1 MPVHKRRTA
10 VGTPSALQGAFATAP
25 ASSQSPDPKP
35 GKDRRRWW
43 PWVGVGAIA
52 LGSVIGI
59 DAGRR
64 YLIRQLPD
72 AQEVYTFLRPGT
84 LTILS
89 ADGYVLQK
97 IGPATREKLRLQQ
110 IPPLLQKAFL
120 AAEDRRFYQHDG
132 IDYWGVIRATHRNL
146 LSRGVVEGASTI
158 TQQLARIVFLNQ
170 EKTFGRKFQEALMAQ
185 KLEDQLSKDQI
196 LENYLNLVYL
206 GSGAYGVADAAWV
219 YFSKPVKDL
228 SLGEMATIAGLPPAP
243 SLYSPQ
249 VNPQFAKERRNL
261 VLQRMTEAGFISAAQ
276 AIAAEQDPLRL
287 KSGSP
292 KYFESLAPYFTSYV
306 RQELP
311 KFVSPEALEYGGL
324 TLRTTL
330 YYSWQK
336 VADEVIQASLGGAVS
351 EGALTAIDPQ
361 TGAIRAM
368 VGGADFSTSQFNRAV
383 QAQRQPGSTFKMFVY
398 AAAIASGI
406 SPDKTYVDE
415 PIRIGSYA
423 PKNYGN
429 RYRGSMS
436 MTQALTNSV
445 NIVAIKILRDVG
457 FHPVIDLARRM
468 GIRSRLEPFY
478 SLALGSLEVN
488 LLELTGAYGALAN
501 QGRYVPPHPIA
512 SISDYR
518 GKEIYTDKALQS
530 VQALD
535 PGNTALITQ
544 MLTHV
549 VNEGTGAPAAL
560 GDRPVAGKTGT
571 SEKARDLWFVG
582 FIPQLAT
589 GVWLGNDEN
598 LPTGGSSS
606 EAAYVWYRFMRA
618 ATQTIPVADFLPP
631 PAKQKV
637 TIKAVPIR
645 DRMRVSAPP
654 PDDSE
659 SYGGSYSGGN
669 NYYGGSSDSGASSE
683 SGDSDYSESYSEPA
697 YQEPAYQEPAP
708 TPAPEAAPEP
718 SAPSPDV
725 SAPVEPVAPAAT
737 GSP

>member
-1 MPVHKRRTA
+1 
-10 VGTPSALQGAFATAP
+10 
-25 ASSQSPDPKP
+25 
-35 GKDRRRWW
+35 
-43 PWVGVGAIA
+43 VGVGAIA
-52 LGSVIGI
+52 LGSVLGV

-72 AQEVYTFLRPGT
+72 AREVKSFLRPGT

-89 ADGYVLQK
+89 TDGYVLQK

-110 IPPLLQKAFL
+110 IPPMLQKAFL
-120 AAEDRRFYQHDG
+120 AAEDRRFYQHGG
-132 IDYWGVIRATHRNL
+132 IDYWGIVRASYRNL

-170 EKTFGRKFQEALMAQ
+170 EKTLGRKLQEALMAQ
-185 KLEDQLSKDQI
+185 KLEDQLSKTEI

-219 YFSKPVKDL
+219 YFSKPVQDL

-243 SLYSPQ
+243 SLYSPL

-261 VLQRMTEAGFISAAQ
+261 VLQRMGEAGFISSAQ
-276 AIAAEQDPLRL
+276 LAAAEQEPLKL
-287 KSGSP
+287 KPGFP
-292 KYFESLAPYFTSYV
+292 KYSQSLAPYFTSYV

-311 KFVSPEALEYGGL
+311 KYVSPEALEYGGL
-324 TLRTTL
+324 TLKTTL

-336 VADEVIQASLGGAVS
+336 LADRIMKESLGGSVS
-351 EGALTAIDPQ
+351 EGALTAIEPQ
-361 TGAIRAM
+361 TGAIRTM
-368 VGGADFSTSQFNRAV
+368 VGGADFGDSQFNRAV

-406 SPDKTYVDE
+406 SPEKTYVDE

-429 RYRGSMS
+429 RYRGPMS

-501 QGRYVPPHPIA
+501 QGRFVPPHPIA
-512 SISDYR
+512 SIQDYR
-518 GKEIYTDKALQS
+518 GRDIYQSKADRQLQA

-535 PGNTALITQ
+535 PGNTARMTR
-544 MLTHV
+544 MLTNV

-560 GDRPVAGKTGT
+560 GDRSVAGKTGT

-598 LPTGGSSS
+598 YPTGGSSG

-618 ATQTIPVADFLPP
+618 ASQTIPVADFPRPP
-631 PAKQKV
+631 DKQV
-637 TIKAVPIR
+637 ATIKAEPIR

-654 PDDSE
+654 PDDE
-659 SYGGSYSGGN
+659 YGGYRRDSYSGGGG
-669 NYYGGSSDSGASSE
+669 YYDPGNRYDSSGQSSE
-683 SGDSDYSESYSEPA
+683 SGSSGYSDSYQEPYSEPA
-697 YQEPAYQEPAP
+697 PEPALAPAQEPAAPPPAAAAPVAP
-708 TPAPEAAPEP
+708 T
-718 SAPSPDV
+718 
-725 SAPVEPVAPAAT
+725 EPVAPAAPA
-737 GSP
+737 SP